1 MNDLIEGF
9 EEFITLKLVGYDNT
23 EINYKVGIWTKMN
36 KIKRIYSIFQCEK
49 VESLRF
55 LFNGRR
61 INGDITPWN
70 LDMKDGD
77 VIDVFLE
84 KCHKQTS
91 DDKIFIKLI
100 SHSDEKNFRIKLST
114 QFGTLIKY
122 YCNSKNIAESSIR
135 FLYNGLRVHDSDTP
149 EILKMSTGEHIDVFC
164 EQGRNDDSDD
174 IIKIKTVSHNNTFL
188 NFKLRTSTRIGKLK
202 KSYSELTG
210 LPERCFQFVFNS
222 MIINNDDTPSK
233 LRMQNQ
239 DVIEVYMPKR

>member
-1 MNDLIEGF
+1 MNESTDGF
-9 EEFITLKLVGYDNT
+9 EEFITLKIIGYDNT
-23 EINYKVGIWTKMN
+23 EINYKVSITTKMER
-36 KIKRIYSIFQCEK
+36 IKKVYSLFQGEK

-77 VIDVFLE
+77 IIEVLLE
-84 KCHKQTS
+84 KFRSKS
-91 DDKIFIKLI
+91 PDEKIFIKLV
-100 SHSDEKNFRIKLST
+100 SQSDEKTFKIKLTT

-122 YCNSKNIAESSIR
+122 YCNSNNFPESTVR
-135 FLYNGLRVHDSDTP
+135 FLFNGMRVQETDTP
-149 EILKMSTGEHIDVFC
+149 EILQMNTGDHIDVFF
-164 EQGRNDDSDD
+164 EQGRSDDSDE

-188 NFKLRTSTRIGKLK
+188 NFKLRKSTRIGKLK

-222 MIINNDDTPSK
+222 LIINDEDTPCK

-239 DVIEVYMPKR
+239 DLIEVYMPKR